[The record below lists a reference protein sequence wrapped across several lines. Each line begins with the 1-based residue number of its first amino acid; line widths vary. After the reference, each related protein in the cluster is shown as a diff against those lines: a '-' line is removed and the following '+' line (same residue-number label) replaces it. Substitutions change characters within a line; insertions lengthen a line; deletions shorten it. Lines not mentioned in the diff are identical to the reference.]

1 MITRCKYPPLIIKAK
16 KGNAVKYSN
25 NYSVIDADKIGTNIR
40 SIIFSEAVEIK
51 RKVFLPISVGATKR
65 RQGGVYSSKLID
77 IYIFKALTINI

>member
-1 MITRCKYPPLIIKAK
+1 MLCGDRSAVMIRRCKYPPLIIKAK

-51 RKVFLPISVGATKR
+51 RKVILTISVGTAKR
-65 RQGGVYSSKLID
+65 RQGGGVQL
-77 IYIFKALTINI
+77 